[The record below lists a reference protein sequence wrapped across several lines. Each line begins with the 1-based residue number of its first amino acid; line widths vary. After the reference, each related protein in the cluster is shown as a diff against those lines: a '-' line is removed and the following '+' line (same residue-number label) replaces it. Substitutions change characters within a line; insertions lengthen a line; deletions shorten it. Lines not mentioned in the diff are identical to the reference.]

1 MTTITMKSDDLGYKS
16 IRVNNRFVSLA
27 GRFDSI
33 EKQGSFTW
41 TGTADG
47 RAFKIYGGT
56 KSGGR
61 ANEWFVR
68 WDTLGDFEIKTTSAA
83 ECVRMI
89 NNS

>member
-1 MTTITMKSDDLGYKS
+1 MTTITMKTTEYGNQV
-16 IRVNNRFVSLA
+16 IEVNRRFVSLA

-33 EKQGSFTW
+33 EKQGSYTW
-41 TGTADG
+41 TGTAGG
-47 RAFKIYGGT
+47 RNFVIYGGT

-68 WDTLGDFEIKTTSAA
+68 WDTLGDFEIKTTSAK
-83 ECVRMI
+83 ECVRII

>member
-1 MTTITMKSDDLGYKS
+1 MTSIAIKTDDHGFKS
-16 IRVNNRFVSLA
+16 IRVNSRFVSLT

-33 EKQGSFTW
+33 EKQGSYTW

-47 RAFKIYGGT
+47 RNFVIYGGT

-61 ANEWFVR
+61 SNEWFVR
-68 WDTLGDFEIKTTSAA
+68 WDTLGDFELKATSAA
-83 ECVRMI
+83 ECIRII

>member
-1 MTTITMKSDDLGYKS
+1 MTTIAMKTSEYGHQ
-16 IRVNNRFVSLA
+16 IIEVNRRFVSLA

-33 EKQGSFTW
+33 EKQGSYTW
-41 TGTADG
+41 TGKADG
-47 RAFKIYGGT
+47 RDFVIYGGT

-83 ECVRMI
+83 ECVRVI

>member
-1 MTTITMKSDDLGYKS
+1 MTSIAIKTDDHGFKS
-16 IRVNNRFVSLA
+16 IRVNSRFVSLA

-33 EKQGSFTW
+33 EKQGSYTW

-47 RAFKIYGGT
+47 RNFVIYGGA

-61 ANEWFVR
+61 SNEWFVR
-68 WDTLGDFEIKTTSAA
+68 WDTLGDFELKATSAA
-83 ECVRMI
+83 ECIRII

>member
-1 MTTITMKSDDLGYKS
+1 MTTITMKSNQYGS
-16 IRVNNRFVSLA
+16 QVIRVNNRYVSSA

-33 EKQGSFTW
+33 QKQGSYTW

-47 RAFKIYGGT
+47 RNFVIYGGT

-61 ANEWFVR
+61 SNEWFVR

-83 ECVRMI
+83 ECVRVI

>member
-1 MTTITMKSDDLGYKS
+1 MTSIAIKTDDHGFKS
-16 IRVNNRFVSLA
+16 IRVNSRFVSLV

-33 EKQGSFTW
+33 EKQGSYTW

-47 RAFKIYGGT
+47 RNFVIYGGT

-61 ANEWFVR
+61 SNEWFVR
-68 WDTLGDFEIKTTSAA
+68 WDTLGDFELKATSAA
-83 ECVRMI
+83 ECIRII

>member
-1 MTTITMKSDDLGYKS
+1 MTTITMKKDKYGFNT
-16 IRVNNRFVSLA
+16 IIVNGRLVDMA

-33 EKQGSFTW
+33 EKHGSYTW
-41 TGTADG
+41 TGTASS
-47 RAFKIYGGT
+47 RNFAIYGGT

-68 WDTLGDFEIKTTSAA
+68 WDALGDFEIKTTSAS
-83 ECVRMI
+83 ECVRLI

>member
-1 MTTITMKSDDLGYKS
+1 MTTITMKKDKFGFNT
-16 IRVNNRFVSLA
+16 IIVNGRLIDMA

-33 EKQGSFTW
+33 EKQGSYTW
-41 TGTADG
+41 TGKADG
-47 RAFKIYGGT
+47 RNFVIYGGT

-68 WDTLGDFEIKTTSAA
+68 WDTLGDFEIKTSSAA
-83 ECVRMI
+83 ECVRVI

>member
-1 MTTITMKSDDLGYKS
+1 MTTITMKSNQYGS
-16 IRVNNRFVSLA
+16 QVIRVNNRYVSSA

-33 EKQGSFTW
+33 QKQGSYTW

-47 RAFKIYGGT
+47 REFVIYGGT

-61 ANEWFVR
+61 SNEWFVR

>member
-1 MTTITMKSDDLGYKS
+1 MTTITIKSNQYGSQD
-16 IRVNNRFVSLA
+16 IRVNNRYVSSA

-33 EKQGSFTW
+33 EKQGSYTW

-47 RAFKIYGGT
+47 RKFVIYGGT

-61 ANEWFVR
+61 SNEWFVR

-83 ECVRMI
+83 ECVRVI